1 MSCVIATFNANGL
14 RQTYKRKAV
23 FHYLKQKKD
32 DVILLQETRTLHLR
46 MKIYGNVSGEG
57 IFCFHTEIAA
67 QMG

>member
-23 FHYLKQKKD
+23 FHYLKQKKY
-32 DVILLQETRTLHLR
+32 DVILLQETHSTSADENLW
-46 MKIYGNVSGEG
+46 KCEWGG

>member
-23 FHYLKQKKD
+23 FHYLKQKNMMYFCCEKRSPH
-32 DVILLQETRTLHLR
+32 LL